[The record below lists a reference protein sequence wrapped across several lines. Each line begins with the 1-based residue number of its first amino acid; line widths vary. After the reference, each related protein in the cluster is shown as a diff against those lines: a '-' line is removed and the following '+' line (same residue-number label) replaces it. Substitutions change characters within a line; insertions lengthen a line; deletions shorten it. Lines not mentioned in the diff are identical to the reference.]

1 MEQKKYDVF
10 ISYSRSDYLDDQMNE
25 IPGNAISLI
34 KKAFTEANISY
45 WIDEEGIDWGDKF
58 PEVISSSIE
67 SSSIVVFVSS
77 KNSIGSKWVTK
88 EIALAESLEKHII
101 PIRIDDTS
109 YSKNGKLAFR
119 VVDLNHID
127 YYKNPT
133 KALDNLVNAISSY
146 LEEKRQEE
154 ELKKLEEEIRRQ
166 EEEQKKKEE
175 IERLNREQQQK
186 KIAEIEA
193 SCKVL
198 NQKEIYYYFE

>member
-133 KALDNLVNAISSY
+133 KALDNLVN
-146 LEEKRQEE
+146 
-154 ELKKLEEEIRRQ
+154 ELR
-166 EEEQKKKEE
+166 
-175 IERLNREQQQK
+175 
-186 KIAEIEA
+186 AEA
-193 SCKVL
+193 
-198 NQKEIYYYFE
+198 